1 MSKIGIV
8 IAREYKERVSKKS
21 FIITTL
27 LVPLLFIGLSIL
39 PALLMAIHESDTT
52 TYAVIDRSG
61 IVMPQLEDT
70 SSLHFVAVEDSLQS
84 AKQNSDYDGVLVIG
98 ADIVSNPSEVTLLN
112 HSAANMDGEMA
123 IRSQIKKAVE
133 TERLKAYN
141 LENLKEIIKEVEA
154 DVTITTYRIDEKDG
168 TDSSALP
175 SEISFAIGL
184 GVAFILY
191 MFLIIY
197 GQMVMTSIIEEK
209 NNRVLEIVVS
219 SVKPEQLMM
228 GKICGI
234 GLVAITQVAIWVLLI
249 AAGIFLLLPALM
261 PADVMTEVAAYNSGQ
276 FDAATAIND
285 PYMVS
290 TMAQLTQV
298 GFLLKIF
305 GYLTLFLIGGFF
317 LYSSIFAAIGSA
329 VDNIQDASQLQ
340 TVAML
345 PFILAIA
352 FATMVGSDPGSSMS
366 MWLSMIPFIS
376 PIVMMV
382 RVPFDIPAWQ
392 IWTSLAL
399 LYATFF
405 FMVWFA
411 AKIYRVGI
419 FMYGKKPTIKELIKW
434 ARYK

>member
-1 MSKIGIV
+1 MSKIGII
-8 IAREYKERVSKKS
+8 IAREYKERVKKKS

-27 LVPLLFIGLSIL
+27 LVPIFFIGLSML
-39 PALLMAIHESDTT
+39 PALLMMFHEGETV

-61 IVMPQLEDT
+61 IVAPNLTDT
-70 SSLHFVAVEDSLQS
+70 NTLHFVAVEDSLPA

-112 HSAANMDGEMA
+112 HSTANMDGEMA
-123 IRSQIKKAVE
+123 IRTQIKKVIE

-141 LENLKEIIKEVEA
+141 LENLQEIINEVEA
-154 DVTITTYRIDEKDG
+154 DVTITTFRIDEKDG
-168 TDSSALP
+168 SDTSALP
-175 SEISFAIGL
+175 SEVSFAIGL

-191 MFLIIY
+191 MILIIY

-219 SVKPEQLMM
+219 SIKPEQLMM

-234 GLVAITQVAIWVLLI
+234 GMVAVTQVAIWGILI
-249 AAGIFLLLPALM
+249 AGGMFLLLPTLM
-261 PADVMTEVAAYNSGQ
+261 PADVMTEISAYNSGQ
-276 FDAATAIND
+276 FDAATAAND
-285 PYMVS
+285 PYLVS
-290 TMAQLTQV
+290 VMAQLTQV
-298 GFLLKIF
+298 SFLLKIF
-305 GYLTLFLIGGFF
+305 GSLTLFLIGGFF

-340 TVAML
+340 TVAMI
-345 PFILAIA
+345 PIILGIV
-352 FATMVGSDPGSSMS
+352 FATTVGSDPGSTLST
-366 MWLSMIPFIS
+366 WLSMIPFIS

-382 RVPFDIPAWQ
+382 RVPFDIPDWQ
-392 IWTSLAL
+392 ILVSLIL

-405 FMVWFA
+405 FMVWFS

-419 FMYGKKPTIKELIKW
+419 FMYGKKPSLKELIKW

>member
-1 MSKIGIV
+1 MSKIGII
-8 IAREYKERVSKKS
+8 IAREYKERVKKKS

-27 LVPLLFIGLSIL
+27 LVPIFFIGLSML
-39 PALLMAIHESDTT
+39 PALLMMFHEGETV

-61 IVMPQLEDT
+61 IVAPNLTDT
-70 SSLHFVAVEDSLQS
+70 NTLHFVAVEDSLPA

-98 ADIVSNPSEVTLLN
+98 SDIVSNPSEVTLLN
-112 HSAANMDGEMA
+112 HSTANMDGEMS
-123 IRSQIKKAVE
+123 IRTQIKKVIE

-141 LENLKEIIKEVEA
+141 LENLQEIINEVEA
-154 DVTITTYRIDEKDG
+154 DVTITTFRIDEKDG
-168 TDSSALP
+168 SDTSALP
-175 SEISFAIGL
+175 SEVSFAIGL

-191 MFLIIY
+191 MILIIY

-219 SVKPEQLMM
+219 SIKPEQLMM

-234 GLVAITQVAIWVLLI
+234 GMVAVTQVAIWGILI
-249 AAGIFLLLPALM
+249 AGGMFLLLPTLM
-261 PADVMTEVAAYNSGQ
+261 PADVMTEISAYNSGQ
-276 FDAATAIND
+276 FDATTAAND
-285 PYMVS
+285 PYLVS
-290 TMAQLTQV
+290 VMAQLTQV
-298 GFLLKIF
+298 SFLLKIF

-340 TVAML
+340 TVAMI
-345 PFILAIA
+345 PIILGIV
-352 FATMVGSDPGSSMS
+352 FATTVGSDPGSTLST
-366 MWLSMIPFIS
+366 WLSMIPFIS

-382 RVPFDIPAWQ
+382 RVPFDIPDWQ
-392 IWTSLAL
+392 IWVSLIL

-405 FMVWFA
+405 FMVWFS

-419 FMYGKKPTIKELIKW
+419 FMYGKKPSLKELIKW

>member
-1 MSKIGIV
+1 MSKIGII
-8 IAREYKERVSKKS
+8 IAREYKERVKKKS

-27 LVPLLFIGLSIL
+27 LVPIFFIGLSML
-39 PALLMAIHESDTT
+39 PALLMMFHEGETV

-61 IVMPQLEDT
+61 IVAPNLADT
-70 SSLHFVAVEDSLQS
+70 NTLHFVAVEDSLPA

-112 HSAANMDGEMA
+112 HSTANMDGEMA
-123 IRSQIKKAVE
+123 IRTQIKKVIE

-141 LENLKEIIKEVEA
+141 LENLQEIINEVEA
-154 DVTITTYRIDEKDG
+154 DVTITTFRIDEKDG
-168 TDSSALP
+168 SDTSALP
-175 SEISFAIGL
+175 SEVSFAIGL

-191 MFLIIY
+191 MILIIY

-219 SVKPEQLMM
+219 SIKPEQLMM

-234 GLVAITQVAIWVLLI
+234 GMVAVTQVAIWGILI
-249 AAGIFLLLPALM
+249 AGGMFLLLPTLM
-261 PADVMTEVAAYNSGQ
+261 PADVMTEISAYNSGQ
-276 FDAATAIND
+276 FDAATAAND
-285 PYMVS
+285 PYLVS
-290 TMAQLTQV
+290 VMAQLTQV
-298 GFLLKIF
+298 SFLLKIF

-340 TVAML
+340 TVAMI
-345 PFILAIA
+345 PIILGIV
-352 FATMVGSDPGSSMS
+352 FATTVGSDPGSTLST
-366 MWLSMIPFIS
+366 WLSMIPFIS

-382 RVPFDIPAWQ
+382 RVPFDIPDWQ
-392 IWTSLAL
+392 ILVSLIL

-405 FMVWFA
+405 FMVWFS

-419 FMYGKKPTIKELIKW
+419 FMYGKKPSLKELIKW